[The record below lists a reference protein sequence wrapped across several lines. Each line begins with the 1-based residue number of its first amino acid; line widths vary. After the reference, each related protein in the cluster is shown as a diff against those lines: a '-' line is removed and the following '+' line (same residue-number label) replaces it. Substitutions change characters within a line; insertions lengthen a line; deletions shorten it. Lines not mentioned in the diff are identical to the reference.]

1 MGVGV
6 NIKNKKTKVTQ
17 VFRYAYPHIGGVE
30 AVINQINDSLPNENF
45 EKEVLCCSNTDK
57 SSVENGVKYTRAK
70 YLFEFASNN
79 ISPQLIWNLSRVKT
93 DILVR
98 TGASL
103 FFYCKERGGT
113 MMFKNEKE
121 IERLKR
127 EYPAGCRIELVFM
140 DDMQAPAPGT
150 LGTVRGVDDAGD
162 LLMRWDN
169 GSSLKVVIGEDIIRK
184 VG

>member
-1 MGVGV
+1 
-6 NIKNKKTKVTQ
+6 
-17 VFRYAYPHIGGVE
+17 
-30 AVINQINDSLPNENF
+30 
-45 EKEVLCCSNTDK
+45 
-57 SSVENGVKYTRAK
+57 
-70 YLFEFASNN
+70 
-79 ISPQLIWNLSRVKT
+79 
-93 DILVR
+93 
-98 TGASL
+98 
-103 FFYCKERGGT
+103 